1 MAAVGIIVAVTVI
14 SIAAVGFLILDA
26 YLMKKERTKNEE
38 EGSNSNTRDSGYNR
52 VYFSYPL
59 Y

>member
-26 YLMKKERTKNEE
+26 YLMNKERTKNEE